1 MREKH
6 KVELSVIVPAYRQA
20 RTIEASIRKLKE
32 TLDMTRYTYE
42 IVVVVDGIGDKTYQ
56 HAKRAMSSKVRV
68 VGYAN
73 NKGKGYAL
81 RYGMARS
88 AGDIIAFIDSGT
100 DLDPRGLQ
108 MLLAHFD
115 WYNADIIVGSKWHPV
130 SIVTYP
136 WWRIIL
142 SKGYGLLVRM
152 LFRVRVS
159 DTQLGMKCFR
169 RRVLKD
175 VLPRLLVKKFA
186 CDIEMLAVAKR
197 LGYGRIYEA
206 PVVLNWDRENSSIS
220 RNIYPAIWDTFVDT
234 LAVFYRLYIVK
245 YYDNASKRRWQYDP
259 DLDFRVNIG

>member
-1 MREKH
+1 MPEKH
-6 KVELSVIVPAYRQA
+6 NVQLSVIVPAYKQS
-20 RTIEASIRKLKE
+20 RTIESSIRKLKE
-32 TLDMTRYTYE
+32 TLDTTQYSYE
-42 IVVVVDGIGDKTYQ
+42 IVIVVDGTVDATLK
-56 HAKRAMSSKVRV
+56 HAKRCASSKVRV
-68 VGYAN
+68 VGYAH

-88 AGDIIAFIDSGT
+88 KGDIVAFIDSGT
-100 DLDPRGLQ
+100 DLDPKGLH

-130 SIVTYP
+130 SLVTYP

-152 LFRVRVS
+152 LFRIRVS

-169 RRVLKD
+169 RAVLKD

-197 LGYGRIYEA
+197 LGYDRIYEA
-206 PVVLNWDRENSSIS
+206 PVVLNWDEENSSIS
-220 RNIYPAIWDTFVDT
+220 RNIYPAIRDTFVDT
-234 LAVFYRLYIVK
+234 LAVFYRLYVVK